1 MKSFFGLRTL
11 KVILISTLS
20 ISTLSISPAS
30 AAPTNSALPLITGSI
45 SVGTTATVSRGTW
58 VGTIENYSYQWR
70 RCSDLVT
77 TTTCI
82 AIAGANATTYVI
94 TSADSGKYLR
104 VSVTALDV
112 SGGTTVLTAPT
123 AIVLSPPVNT
133 ALPVVTGTA
142 SFGSVLTTSSGT
154 WSTPNAGIY
163 TYKWLRCSSQIESS
177 CTYISGA
184 ATNSYTIAAAEVG
197 TYIRSEVT
205 ISDST
210 NRLPA
215 SAKSSPTSIISSEPR
230 NISLPFIFG
239 EPVVGQN
246 IQFNSGS
253 WVANPVATFTSVWQ
267 KCTSSGVISC
277 ANLSVQPG
285 QQITLVDSDLTMYYR
300 VQVTG
305 INNFG
310 GTIKFSS
317 LFGPIVKPTAPT
329 NTKAPSISGLSKE
342 GELITVD
349 NGLWGGFPAPTFS
362 YTWQRC
368 NATNV
373 CSTINSATTS
383 TYRVTY
389 EDAGNSI
396 KAIVK
401 ATNSVGSISV
411 TTNAISGII
420 GLISPFLVPQLSGV
434 ASRGQT
440 LESDS
445 GFWTGTNTTDFL
457 FKWQRCSS
465 TLPTSCVDIAGAQKN
480 KYQVNS
486 LDQGKYLRSGAAI
499 RNVSQY
505 FYSDLSDRVPVPTV
519 STKYVKGK
527 SCAIKGKRVTSGTK
541 SLICRNV
548 KGKLV
553 WY

>member
-1 MKSFFGLRTL
+1 MKSFLGLRTL
-11 KVILISTLS
+11 KVILISALS
-20 ISTLSISPAS
+20 ISTLSISPAL
-30 AAPTNSALPLITGSI
+30 AAPTNSVLPVITGSI

-82 AIAGANATTYVI
+82 AIAGANSTTYVI

-112 SGGTTVLTAPT
+112 RGGTTVLTAPT

-133 ALPVVTGTA
+133 ALPAVSGTA
-142 SFGSVLTTSSGT
+142 SFGSVLTTTSGT

-163 TYKWLRCSSQIESS
+163 TYKWLRCSTQTESS

-184 ATNSYTIAAAEVG
+184 TTSSYTVAATEVG
-197 TYIRSEVT
+197 NYVRSEVT

-230 NISLPFIFG
+230 NTSLPFIFG
-239 EPVVGQN
+239 DAVVGQK
-246 IQFNSGS
+246 IQFDPGS
-253 WVANPVATFTSVWQ
+253 WVANPAATFTSVWQ
-267 KCTSSGVISC
+267 KCTSSSVTSC

-285 QQITLVDSDLTMYYR
+285 QPITLVDSDLNMYFR

-305 INNFG
+305 VNNFG

-329 NTKAPSISGLSKE
+329 NTKVPTISGLSKE
-342 GELITVD
+342 GEILTVE
-349 NGLWGGFPAPTFS
+349 NGTWSGYPAPTLT

-368 NATNV
+368 SAINV
-373 CSTINSATTS
+373 CSTINSATAS
-383 TYRVTY
+383 SYRTTF
-389 EDAGNSI
+389 EDAGNSV

-401 ATNSVGSISV
+401 ATNSVSSISV
-411 TTNAISGII
+411 TTNSITGII

-434 ASRGQT
+434 ASRGQV

-465 TLPTSCVDIAGAQKN
+465 TVLSTCTDITGAQTN
-480 KYQVNS
+480 KYQVNT

-499 RNVSQY
+499 RNVSQF
-505 FYSDLSDRVPVPTV
+505 FYSDLTERISLPAV

-527 SCAIKGKRVTSGTK
+527 SCSVQGKRVTSGTK

>member
-1 MKSFFGLRTL
+1 M
-11 KVILISTLS
+11 LS
-20 ISTLSISPAS
+20 ASPAI
-30 AAPTNSALPLITGSI
+30 AAPSNSVLPLITGNI
-45 SVGTTATVSRGTW
+45 SVGSTASVSKGTW

-70 RCSDLVT
+70 RCSDAVT
-77 TTTCI
+77 TTTCL
-82 AIAGANATTYVI
+82 AIAGANAATYVI
-94 TSADSGKYLR
+94 TQIDSGKYLR

-112 SGGTTVLTAPT
+112 SGGTTVLTAPSV
-123 AIVLSPPVNT
+123 IVLSRPLNT
-133 ALPVVTGTA
+133 DLPRITGTT
-142 SFGSVLTTSSGT
+142 SFGNILTTTTGT
-154 WSTPNAGIY
+154 WSTPNAGVY
-163 TYKWLRCSSQIESS
+163 TYKWLRCSNQTETS
-177 CTYISGA
+177 CTYISSATSSSYGVTA
-184 ATNSYTIAAAEVG
+184 ADVG

-205 ISDST
+205 VSDST

-215 SAKSSPTSIISSEPR
+215 TAKSTPTSIISSEPR
-230 NISLPFIFG
+230 NTSLPFIIG
-239 EPVVGQN
+239 NPVVGQK
-246 IQFNSGS
+246 IQYEPGG
-253 WVANPVATFTSVWQ
+253 WVANPPATFTTVWQ
-267 KCTSSGVISC
+267 KCPSLAVEGCT
-277 ANLSVQPG
+277 NLSVQPA
-285 QQITLVDSDLTMYYR
+285 QSFVLADSDLNTYFR

-305 INNFG
+305 VNNFG

-329 NTKAPSISGLSKE
+329 NTKVPSISGLSKE

-368 NATNV
+368 NTASV
-373 CSTINSATTS
+373 CSAINSATTS
-383 TYRVTY
+383 TYKLTY

-396 KAIVK
+396 KATVK
-401 ATNSVGSISV
+401 ATNTVGSISV
-411 TTNAISGII
+411 VTNSISGVI
-420 GLISPFLVPQLSGV
+420 GSMSPFLAPQLSGV

-445 GFWTGTNTTDFL
+445 GFWTGTSTTDFL

-465 TLPTSCVDIAGAQKN
+465 TLPTSCVDIAGAQTN

-499 RNVSQY
+499 RNMSQF
-505 FYSDLSDRVPVPTV
+505 FYSELSDRVPVPTV
-519 STKYVKGK
+519 STKFVKGK
-527 SCAIKGKRVTSGTK
+527 PCAVKGKRVTSGTK